1 MYVIVGANGYL
12 GAYMIKNI
20 LSMTDEEILAVAHH
34 KASFGMDAPR
44 VRWTACDI
52 TNVEQVCALNER
64 YLRPSPCNKVV
75 YLAAY
80 HHPDLVE
87 KNPRVAWNIN
97 VTSLSNFLN
106 TAENVKCLF
115 YPSTDSVYGEGG
127 REHAFRETDALNPA
141 NRYGRQ
147 KCAAEALVTAYGY
160 HVARFP
166 FLIAPSLVPGKPHF
180 YDRIV
185 ESITAGVPFD
195 MFKDSYRSSLDFGTA
210 SKLVIQMMEAE
221 KHDLPAIVNVC
232 GDDALS
238 KYDVGLMIA
247 DHVGVSR
254 DMIRP
259 ISIQRDVEIFQAKRA
274 CSTVMDNS
282 LLKRILELRE
292 IKLTLDG

>member
-1 MYVIVGANGYL
+1 MYVVIGANGYM
-12 GAYMIKNI
+12 GAYIIKNI
-20 LSMTDEEILAVAHH
+20 LSMTQEDVLAVAHH
-34 KASFGMDAPR
+34 SVFGGIDSPR

-52 TNVEQVCALNER
+52 TNAEQVRMLNER

-87 KNPRVAWNIN
+87 KNPRLAWDIN
-97 VTSLSNFLN
+97 VTSLSSFLN
-106 TAENVKCLF
+106 TAENMKCLF

-195 MFKDSYRSSLDFGTA
+195 MFMDSYRSSLDFGTA

-221 KHDLPAIVNVC
+221 KGNLPAIVNVC

-259 ISIQRDVEIFQAKRA
+259 VSFRRDVEIFQAKRA

-282 LLKRILELRE
+282 LLKRILGLRE